1 MTYVIDS
8 FLFLHNSALFACQ
21 ANVDV
26 SKLSDGKLTRSSK
39 TQSDFFAN
47 QIHNS
52 RDFTK
57 LGQST
62 PAFISFRY
70 STALL
75 SYVEKLLH
83 YVFCRDPV

>member
-39 TQSDFFAN
+39 TQSDFFL
-47 QIHNS
+47 QIKFIIHKISQN
-52 RDFTK
+52 
-57 LGQST
+57 LGD
-62 PAFISFRY
+62 PLRP
-70 STALL
+70 L
-75 SYVEKLLH
+75 SHFVTLPH
-83 YVFCRDPV
+83 YFHM